1 MRIDQKSQSQEHD
14 YLEQP
19 CQSVHERIGFFPV
32 SQSGISNNHSGDIY
46 CQIAVS
52 FNQVGKSKCDEDQTK
67 QKNRVESTV
76 GKFYF
81 IDKPDSELT
90 EGVSYDSSE
99 QELYK

>member
-1 MRIDQKSQSQEHD
+1 MIPLNGSRHKNTLTGRAIRIIKTPISRAVTEIS
-14 YLEQP
+14 
-19 CQSVHERIGFFPV
+19 S
-32 SQSGISNNHSGDIY
+32 ISNNHSGDIY